1 MQLDLE
7 PHEINA
13 IFTVLGDLPSKSN
26 AWPLM
31 MKIKAQAEAQAQTES
46 EEVEST
52 EEDESA

>member
-13 IFTVLGDLPSKSN
+13 ILTVLGDLPSKSN

-31 MKIKAQAEAQAQTES
+31 MKIKAQAEAQTES
-46 EEVEST
+46 EDVKPA

>member
-13 IFTVLGDLPSKSN
+13 ILTVLGDLPSKSN

-31 MKIKAQAEAQAQTES
+31 MKIKAQTES
-46 EEVEST
+46 EEVKPA
-52 EEDESA
+52 EEDESE

>member
-7 PHEINA
+7 PHEITV
-13 IFTVLGDLPSKSN
+13 IFNMLGDLPSKSN

-46 EEVEST
+46 EEANSA
-52 EEDESA
+52 EEDESE